1 LLLSFLL
8 FLSPLDLAAQ
18 TTPHAALNSALEGT
32 PAVGVVLDVKNGR
45 QLAAVK
51 ATKERHA
58 PGSILKP
65 LFLADALE
73 QHEVLPE
80 TTVFCRRSL
89 HISYGGQGWDLAC
102 THPQSDVAFAA
113 KEALAYSCNRY
124 FAELADRIPPAQAS
138 AILERYGLGQT
149 PIPQSREQKELLV
162 LGVTGVAVSPA
173 QMAVAYRKL
182 ALELDEGEAP
192 AVREGLRDSVS
203 YGMAHNAAVAGMGIA
218 GKTGTAGDAAQGR
231 SHGWFAGIGYL
242 GNEEVAMVIYLPGG
256 NGADAARLAHD
267 FFLAARAPAPES
279 ARSLTVEVFSTRVV
293 KSLTATPLGQPRPTQ
308 MDWAPEGLRLSSGK
322 AVKELRL
329 SGGYRMRAGAE
340 EVSAAGRWLIRWQRD
355 GLRVLLTL
363 PSESYVVAALNGEA
377 APDEPMASLKAMAI
391 SIRTFALV
399 NANRHSAEGF
409 GLCDST
415 HCQALRLGKGR
426 PEVERAVRETAGET
440 LWFGGQRAHVYYTQ
454 HCGGMSE
461 AAQDVW
467 PAEHARYL
475 AGNHAD
481 PYCLRRSPAEWQARI
496 DLTQLSG
503 IFRAQGW
510 QTPSPISDVRVMR
523 RSASGRAE
531 LLEVAGRGAP
541 AELSASSFRFAVDR
555 ALGWNQL
562 RSDWY
567 SVSISGTAL
576 EMKGRGYGHGV
587 GLCQAGAFEM
597 AKEGHSDT
605 EILSF
610 YFPGAV
616 AGITP
621 DGDRWQSVAGAG
633 WTLLTT
639 DPGGELV
646 AEGNAAWARARSLF
660 GPASTIA
667 PVVQELPTTELFR
680 QTTGEPGWMLAS
692 TRGSNVFLQ
701 PATARRNNGGTRAV
715 LLHEFLH
722 VLVEQQAGDQ
732 TSLWLRE
739 GLVETLANSGKDD
752 FMVVVPVKDLD
763 AALAHPA
770 DATVSRHAHQ
780 VAARMAA
787 LLVTRYGMAAV
798 RDYLRNG
805 VPPEVLKSL
814 RSFEDISAAP
824 NGDAG
829 SLSGAQR

>member
-1 LLLSFLL
+1 
-8 FLSPLDLAAQ
+8 
-18 TTPHAALNSALEGT
+18 
-32 PAVGVVLDVKNGR
+32 
-45 QLAAVK
+45 
-51 ATKERHA
+51 
-58 PGSILKP
+58 
-65 LFLADALE
+65 
-73 QHEVLPE
+73 
-80 TTVFCRRSL
+80 
-89 HISYGGQGWDLAC
+89 
-102 THPQSDVAFAA
+102 
-113 KEALAYSCNRY
+113 
-124 FAELADRIPPAQAS
+124 
-138 AILERYGLGQT
+138 
-149 PIPQSREQKELLV
+149 
-162 LGVTGVAVSPA
+162 
-173 QMAVAYRKL
+173 
-182 ALELDEGEAP
+182 
-192 AVREGLRDSVS
+192 
-203 YGMAHNAAVAGMGIA
+203 
-218 GKTGTAGDAAQGR
+218 
-231 SHGWFAGIGYL
+231 
-242 GNEEVAMVIYLPGG
+242 
-256 NGADAARLAHD
+256 
-267 FFLAARAPAPES
+267 
-279 ARSLTVEVFSTRVV
+279 
-293 KSLTATPLGQPRPTQ
+293 
-308 MDWAPEGLRLSSGK
+308 
-322 AVKELRL
+322 
-329 SGGYRMRAGAE
+329 
-340 EVSAAGRWLIRWQRD
+340 
-355 GLRVLLTL
+355 
-363 PSESYVVAALNGEA
+363 
-377 APDEPMASLKAMAI
+377 
-391 SIRTFALV
+391 
-399 NANRHSAEGF
+399 
-409 GLCDST
+409 
-415 HCQALRLGKGR
+415 
-426 PEVERAVRETAGET
+426 VRETAGET

-692 TRGSNVFLQ
+692 TLGSNVFLQ